1 MSHREP
7 ELIAQKGKFSLW
19 RRQTDK
25 EGDVLIVYEIRRS
38 TELVEE
44 FDNQREALSE
54 LELQDRLEVQARAFG
69 PGM

>member
-1 MSHREP
+1 M
-7 ELIAQKGKFSLW
+7 IAQKGKFSLW
-19 RRQTDK
+19 QRQTDR

-44 FDNQREALSE
+44 FDNQREAMSE